1 MPRAICCFGHMETII
16 PPFGDNILN
25 IFHEITMKNVVFP
38 PKKQSNQCSED
49 IMRRIGILQCKSSLS
64 WSRYNHAYS
73 QYLSENEEI
82 RSKKMASVV
91 ACNTSPSI
99 NIKHKNSMIRE
110 ISSCSIVPSLVSQ
123 NIHKKKVS
131 NFKNIT
137 SAVTPI
143 HNQLCQ
149 NYYQKSFFSSGKTYS
164 SIGNSTLDFKNDDV
178 RKFLDQ
184 EKIKYNESRHCND
197 YVIGMI

>member
-1 MPRAICCFGHMETII
+1 
-16 PPFGDNILN
+16 
-25 IFHEITMKNVVFP
+25 
-38 PKKQSNQCSED
+38 
-49 IMRRIGILQCKSSLS
+49 
-64 WSRYNHAYS
+64 
-73 QYLSENEEI
+73 
-82 RSKKMASVV
+82 MASVV

-99 NIKHKNSMIRE
+99 NIKHKKSMIRE
-110 ISSCSIVPSLVSQ
+110 ISSCSIVPSVVSQ

-143 HNQLCQ
+143 NNQLCQ